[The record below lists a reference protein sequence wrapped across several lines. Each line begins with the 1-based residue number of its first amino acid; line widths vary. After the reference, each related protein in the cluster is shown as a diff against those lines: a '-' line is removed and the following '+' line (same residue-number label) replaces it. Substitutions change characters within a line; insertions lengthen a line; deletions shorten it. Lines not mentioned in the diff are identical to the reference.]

1 MAMHMGP
8 QHPGASMSASVQ
20 VPASL
25 VHQNEYIPVVHPA
38 PHPSPLGVVGVVG
51 VDPESVGRQTTS
63 KVVNQ
68 SSSEWNKRDVAKSK
82 VRPCFLLFSTKK
94 ALSKVLYL
102 ILPLVLHTFYCM
114 PLVARLCHS
123 VALLT

>member
-51 VDPESVGRQTTS
+51 VDPESVGRQTTNRLS
-63 KVVNQ
+63 TNHSADTALRLQIWREKAGKCSFLFFFQ
-68 SSSEWNKRDVAKSK
+68 SRTDTTHVHVPQNACLPNKQ
-82 VRPCFLLFSTKK
+82 
-94 ALSKVLYL
+94 
-102 ILPLVLHTFYCM
+102 
-114 PLVARLCHS
+114 
-123 VALLT
+123 